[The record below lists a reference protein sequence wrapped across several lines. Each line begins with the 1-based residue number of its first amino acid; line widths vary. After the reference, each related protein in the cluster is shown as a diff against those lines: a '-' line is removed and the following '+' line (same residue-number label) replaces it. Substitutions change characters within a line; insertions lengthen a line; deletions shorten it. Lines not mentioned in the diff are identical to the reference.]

1 MLDFTALKLDDQ
13 TPIYQQVVRYVK
25 LAIISGTA
33 SSGEELPS
41 RRFLSALL
49 GVNPNTVQKAYRL
62 LEDEG
67 IISTVPGAKSILDIS
82 PEKLA
87 SIKIELLQSTALSAV
102 KSMIEMHITKDDAFR
117 VMEELWDKEEKGES
131 K

>member
-1 MLDFTALKLDDQ
+1 MISFKGFEPTGSS
-13 TPIYQQVVRYVK
+13 PIYLQ
-25 LAIISGTA
+25 IIKHIKASAVSGDA
-33 SSGEELPS
+33 ANGDELPS
-41 RRFLSALL
+41 RRSLSAML
-49 GVNPNTVQKAYRL
+49 GINPNTVQKAYRL

-67 IISTVPGAKSILDIS
+67 IISTVSGAKSILDIS